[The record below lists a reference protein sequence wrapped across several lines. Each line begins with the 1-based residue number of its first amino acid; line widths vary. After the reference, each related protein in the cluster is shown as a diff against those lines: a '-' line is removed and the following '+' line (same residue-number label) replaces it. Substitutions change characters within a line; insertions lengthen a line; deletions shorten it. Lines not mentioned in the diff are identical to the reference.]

1 MKNDFFKRELKR
13 RGEEVDNTSYEMLG
27 AEIKRLRL
35 KNRQTLSNVAENLC
49 SISYVCKIERAQIK
63 PNKHM
68 LGEIYKRLEAKDEDM
83 NRLFNLKDYIVKSVE
98 WFYTNN
104 TKKFIETDDEI
115 KGLDN
120 YRTMLFKF
128 IYSIYNKDL
137 VTASKLLNEIYKIA
151 NILTN
156 AELYIFMF
164 FASLMSYYNEDYV
177 FVVENLKL
185 IESLDENNILGI
197 LSYFYVFK
205 AYFKMNNPLCLV
217 YGEKLSDY
225 FFKTLQYEQGEE
237 IKYYISLYKL
247 WNDMGQS
254 LGKEIGMLKN
264 KKYRVSL
271 DFYSKI
277 IQQKYRVKDFVNKK
291 QYLTP
296 FAELLFLYLTK
307 SKDYFNKYIE
317 LDNNKEFELE
327 YSHNIAYYLSLNDV
341 DEQLNE
347 IIKFIIPNIVLTK
360 NNLEKKFFMD
370 ATYKSVIQTGKYKL
384 FLTIYEKLRGI

>member
-197 LSYFYVFK
+197 LSYSYVFK

-237 IKYYISLYKL
+237 IKYYMSLYKL

-264 KKYRVSL
+264 KKYRVSI

-370 ATYKSVIQTGKYKL
+370 ATYKNVIQTGKYKL

>member
-128 IYSIYNKDL
+128 I
-137 VTASKLLNEIYKIA
+137 
-151 NILTN
+151 
-156 AELYIFMF
+156 
-164 FASLMSYYNEDYV
+164 
-177 FVVENLKL
+177 
-185 IESLDENNILGI
+185 
-197 LSYFYVFK
+197 
-205 AYFKMNNPLCLV
+205 
-217 YGEKLSDY
+217 
-225 FFKTLQYEQGEE
+225 
-237 IKYYISLYKL
+237 
-247 WNDMGQS
+247 
-254 LGKEIGMLKN
+254 
-264 KKYRVSL
+264 
-271 DFYSKI
+271 
-277 IQQKYRVKDFVNKK
+277 
-291 QYLTP
+291 
-296 FAELLFLYLTK
+296 
-307 SKDYFNKYIE
+307 
-317 LDNNKEFELE
+317 
-327 YSHNIAYYLSLNDV
+327 
-341 DEQLNE
+341 
-347 IIKFIIPNIVLTK
+347 
-360 NNLEKKFFMD
+360 
-370 ATYKSVIQTGKYKL
+370 
-384 FLTIYEKLRGI
+384 

>member
-1 MKNDFFKRELKR
+1 M
-13 RGEEVDNTSYEMLG
+13 
-27 AEIKRLRL
+27 
-35 KNRQTLSNVAENLC
+35 
-49 SISYVCKIERAQIK
+49 
-63 PNKHM
+63 
-68 LGEIYKRLEAKDEDM
+68 
-83 NRLFNLKDYIVKSVE
+83 
-98 WFYTNN
+98 
-104 TKKFIETDDEI
+104 
-115 KGLDN
+115 
-120 YRTMLFKF
+120 
-128 IYSIYNKDL
+128 

-197 LSYFYVFK
+197 LSYSYVFK

-237 IKYYISLYKL
+237 IKYYMSLYKL

-264 KKYRVSL
+264 KKYRVSI

-277 IQQKYRVKDFVNKK
+277 IQQKYRVKDFDKK
-291 QYLTP
+291 
-296 FAELLFLYLTK
+296 
-307 SKDYFNKYIE
+307 
-317 LDNNKEFELE
+317 
-327 YSHNIAYYLSLNDV
+327 
-341 DEQLNE
+341 
-347 IIKFIIPNIVLTK
+347 
-360 NNLEKKFFMD
+360 
-370 ATYKSVIQTGKYKL
+370 
-384 FLTIYEKLRGI
+384 